1 MEATPNHPMTTKTGS
16 KKIGETEIG
25 EQVLCFNK
33 AKKAYE
39 TYTILDKT
47 EKAGGVQKVYNIVAS
62 GGSTLMMNGVMVMQK

>member
-1 MEATPNHPMTTKTGS
+1 MTTKTGS